1 MKQDLVRRTV
11 RGTRGY
17 QHRRIFG
24 NSPRRDLTFVRDFF
38 AQTIEGLGFRT
49 LSLPEHVVF
58 FLSTNLI
65 IRTPTMVNQ
74 TGVPTPAF

>member
-11 RGTRGY
+11 RGTRGN

-24 NSPRRDLTFVRDFF
+24 NSPRRDLTFVRDF

-74 TGVPTPAF
+74 LGSRHRHF